1 MNNRA
6 GKRSRKIVIL
16 DYGVGNIKSICNSLK
31 QLSIAHQVVSEPK
44 ELQRGSGGHLLVPG
58 VASFSSSMRAL
69 RSIGWDEYLI
79 EHACIRELPLMG
91 ICSGFQIM
99 SRVGEE
105 GGTAEGL
112 SLIDAD
118 CRSINHGSG
127 PQIKLPNVG
136 FCQITESSGLTELR
150 NKWFYFVHSFMVF
163 PDEYANGYDGIQIAS
178 VEGKSILAGIQKN
191 NLWGFQFHPEKSRL
205 AGLKIFD
212 RFSEL

>member
-1 MNNRA
+1 MINSV
-6 GKRSRKIVIL
+6 GKRSRKISIV

-44 ELQRGSGGHLLVPG
+44 ELWRSSAGHLLVPG

-79 EHACIRELPLMG
+79 EHASIRELPLMG
-91 ICSGFQIM
+91 VCSGFQIM

-105 GGTAEGL
+105 GGAEVGL

-136 FCQITESSGLTELR
+136 FCQITESDGMTELR

-163 PDEYANGYDGIQIAS
+163 PDECANGYDGIQFAC

-205 AGLKIFD
+205 AGLKILD

>member
-1 MNNRA
+1 MNNRV
-6 GKRSRKIVIL
+6 GTRSRKIVIL

-31 QLSIAHQVVSEPK
+31 QLSIAYQVVSEPK
-44 ELQRGSGGHLLVPG
+44 ELQRGSAGHLLVPG

-79 EHACIRELPLMG
+79 EHTRIRELPLMG

-105 GGTAEGL
+105 GGAAAGL

-136 FCQITESSGLTELR
+136 FCQITESAGMTELR

-163 PDEYANGYDGIQIAS
+163 PDESANNHDGIQIAS

-205 AGLKIFD
+205 AGLQIFD